1 MNLIKL
7 YDGLPQLMQVIDMLG
22 IFIVVKSIKS
32 HLVLFPN
39 SATYFTFYPSSTFN
53 NYMWKLEL
61 PKGSYDHD
69 VTFSWLEGSRKKFWN
84 KNNSAC
90 KKQIQI
96 LNEINV

>member
-1 MNLIKL
+1 MIK
-7 YDGLPQLMQVIDMLG
+7 VIGMLD
-22 IFIVVKSIKS
+22 ISIDVISTKS

-96 LNEINV
+96 QNEINVKIRIQK

>member
-1 MNLIKL
+1 
-7 YDGLPQLMQVIDMLG
+7 MQVIDMLG
-22 IFIVVKSIKS
+22 ISINVKSAKS
-32 HLVLFPN
+32 QVLFPN

-53 NYMWKLEL
+53 NHMWKLEL

>member
-1 MNLIKL
+1 MIK
-7 YDGLPQLMQVIDMLG
+7 VIGMLD
-22 IFIVVKSIKS
+22 ISIDVISTKS

-96 LNEINV
+96 LNEINVKIRIQK